1 MRSALR
7 RIEKRYP
14 GHTAPAATVTRYDAL
29 YKRYTAAL
37 HRTNRAISA
46 YNRALRGK
54 CDG

>member
-1 MRSALR
+1 VR
-7 RIEKRYP
+7 P
-14 GHTAPAATVTRYDAL
+14 RYDAL

-46 YNRALRGK
+46 YSRALRGK